1 MAFAFARVYAAGTD
15 DAEGLSTLDEAHYEQ
30 SAFTRITDDH
40 LSMFADGMIR
50 IVFDASDIVIEDS
63 LCFSKR
69 DSVLAEV
76 AAFLRRIPVEYRHSG
91 CILASGSI
99 VLHATVVNRECLS
112 AICCRTIW
120 LVNTRDAV
128 ASRLIVIPTNN

>member
-15 DAEGLSTLDEAHYEQ
+15 DTEDFSALDEAHHEQ

-40 LSMFADGMIR
+40 LSVFTDGMIR
-50 IVFDASDIVIEDS
+50 IVFDASGIVIEHS
-63 LCFSKR
+63 LRFGEC

-76 AAFLRRIPVEYRHSG
+76 AAFLLRIPVEYRHSG
-91 CILASGSI
+91 WILASGSI

-112 AICCRTIW
+112 AICCRRTW
-120 LVNTRDAV
+120 LDIRGGL
-128 ASRLIVIPTNN
+128 RLVRFEIPTEN